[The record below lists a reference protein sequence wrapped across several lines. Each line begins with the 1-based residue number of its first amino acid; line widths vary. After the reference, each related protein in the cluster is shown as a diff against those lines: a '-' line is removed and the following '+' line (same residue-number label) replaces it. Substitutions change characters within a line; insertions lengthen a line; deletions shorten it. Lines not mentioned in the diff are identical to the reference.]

1 MSTRN
6 IITTLFLTLALIVVS
21 LPAAAQ
27 SEAIAKAVPEVT
39 HKTWSAG
46 AAIPTPVW
54 GAATAVLSGNI
65 YVAGGSTSS
74 SGDSTAA
81 VQVYDPATNSWS
93 SGVSLPTPLM
103 ASASAVVKNVL
114 YVFGGSSNINCSPA
128 GSGVWAYSTKTKEW
142 APKASLPTA
151 FCSADAVVVGNVIY
165 LLGGYDGTN
174 ALSAVQ
180 SYNTTTNTWTVEAS
194 LLSPKNAPAAG
205 LIAKT
210 TIVASGGYIN
220 SEGSATGDTEA
231 YDIATNTWTELTS
244 DANPRNAQCFGAV
257 GATLYVAGG
266 SPATNVNE
274 SFKLKNDKW
283 TTLTPIPQVTTFSNS
298 VAYKGKLYCIS
309 GETSWL
315 GSMLDNVQIY
325 QP

>member
-1 MSTRN
+1 
-6 IITTLFLTLALIVVS
+6 
-21 LPAAAQ
+21 
-27 SEAIAKAVPEVT
+27 
-39 HKTWSAG
+39 
-46 AAIPTPVW
+46 
-54 GAATAVLSGNI
+54 
-65 YVAGGSTSS
+65 
-74 SGDSTAA
+74 
-81 VQVYDPATNSWS
+81 
-93 SGVSLPTPLM
+93 
-103 ASASAVVKNVL
+103 
-114 YVFGGSSNINCSPA
+114 
-128 GSGVWAYSTKTKEW
+128 
-142 APKASLPTA
+142 
-151 FCSADAVVVGNVIY
+151 
-165 LLGGYDGTN
+165 
-174 ALSAVQ
+174 
-180 SYNTTTNTWTVEAS
+180 
-194 LLSPKNAPAAG
+194 
-205 LIAKT
+205 
-210 TIVASGGYIN
+210 VASGGYIN

-257 GATLYVAGG
+257 GAALYVAGG